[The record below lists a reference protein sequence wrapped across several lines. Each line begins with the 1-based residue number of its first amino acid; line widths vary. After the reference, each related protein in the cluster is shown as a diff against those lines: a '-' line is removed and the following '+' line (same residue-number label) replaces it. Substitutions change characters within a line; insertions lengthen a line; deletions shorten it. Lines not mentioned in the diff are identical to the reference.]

1 MKVWQDEKDQI
12 ARNRLAS
19 LRAKQKKIDEGVAL
33 DRDIEEW
40 LAVYDLLAAPNVFA
54 QSVYNLVGINE
65 IMNDVA
71 KIDNLPDK
79 HSVEALCL
87 LRRAWTNVDAYRY
100 YAGVYKLIAKVCYV
114 IMLLL
119 GIATV
124 AVGVVFSNI
133 DESGSMSDM
142 LILGLSLASAIVA
155 GYTSFM
161 NPARRWHVLRSA
173 SLTM

>member
-1 MKVWQDEKDQI
+1 M
-12 ARNRLAS
+12 
-19 LRAKQKKIDEGVAL
+19 AL

-87 LRRAWTNVDAYRY
+87 LRRAWTNVDAYQY
-100 YAGVYKLIAKVCYV
+100 YAGVYKLIGKVCYV
-114 IMLLL
+114 TMLLL
-119 GIATV
+119 GIAIITM
-124 AVGVVFSNI
+124 GVVWSKLGLQKTANDRWVSN
-133 DESGSMSDM
+133 MVT
-142 LILGLSLASAIVA
+142 LGLSLASAITA

-161 NPARRWHVLRSA
+161 NPAARWHTLRSA
-173 SLTM
+173 TLEL